1 MVKSTERGK
10 NAPDQNLQ
18 TPDPMHAISPQ
29 TDATQ
34 HFAIRGQVGAASFA
48 PWITRHAARLGLCG
62 RIVRQSQTCLDVV
75 LCGPP
80 DLLDAMAL
88 GCSLGPQEVWVD
100 QIDRLPGNAV
110 SCDEFSS
117 PSA

>member
-1 MVKSTERGK
+1 VVKSTERGK

-18 TPDPMHAISPQ
+18 IPGPMHAISPQ

-48 PWITRHAARLGLCG
+48 PWITRHAARLG
-62 RIVRQSQTCLDVV
+62 